1 MLDKEPIDEYLT
13 TGSVEESNFRS
24 VILFGRN
31 TASYKF
37 ALAKALFELARQGK
51 DSVTLEQLSDPYT
64 RHLIEHVKKH
74 PRQTTNRS
82 SKIMDACA
90 GYAGGLI
97 TYDQLISTA
106 VRLGFNN
113 VLDAFHVVNK
123 GNVPVKF
130 FEKDFHGV
138 SKRLILTD
146 EIFELAN
153 STEADNIF
161 QEIESRWNLVETAWE
176 TGVSANLL
184 SYDEETQ
191 QIMRNDNLRRRSV
204 TSARGALN
212 GYQKG
217 HCFYCFDSI
226 VVGKPKEEEG
236 LKPELVFSDEPSQIE
251 YAFVSLDDESDKE
264 PCDVDHFFPRVLSK
278 EMHGI
283 NLDGV
288 SNLVLS
294 CKDCNR
300 GVDGKFARIPEKKY
314 LDRLYRRNEYL
325 IISHHPLRDSLVAQT
340 GGDSRERWHF
350 LNEVDKR
357 AVELLPG
364 ARWSIEQR
372 EAASF

>member
-82 SKIMDACA
+82 SKFMDACA

-106 VRLGFNN
+106 VKLGFNN

-153 STEADNIF
+153 STEANNIF

-288 SNLVLS
+288 WNLVLS

-325 IISHHPLRDSLVAQT
+325 IISHHPLRESLVAQT
-340 GGDSRERWHF
+340 GGDSRERWRF

>member
-82 SKIMDACA
+82 SKFMDACA

-106 VRLGFNN
+106 VKLGFNN

-153 STEADNIF
+153 STEANNIF

-288 SNLVLS
+288 WNLVLS

>member
-82 SKIMDACA
+82 SKFMDACA

-106 VRLGFNN
+106 VKLGFNN
-113 VLDAFHVVNK
+113 VLDAFHMVNK

-130 FEKDFHGV
+130 FEKDFHGT

-153 STEADNIF
+153 SEEANNIF

-191 QIMRNDNLRRRSV
+191 QIMRNDSLRRRSV

-288 SNLVLS
+288 WNLVLS

>member
-1 MLDKEPIDEYLT
+1 M
-13 TGSVEESNFRS
+13 
-24 VILFGRN
+24 
-31 TASYKF
+31 
-37 ALAKALFELARQGK
+37 
-51 DSVTLEQLSDPYT
+51 
-64 RHLIEHVKKH
+64 
-74 PRQTTNRS
+74 
-82 SKIMDACA
+82 
-90 GYAGGLI
+90 
-97 TYDQLISTA
+97 
-106 VRLGFNN
+106 
-113 VLDAFHVVNK
+113 
-123 GNVPVKF
+123 PVKF
-130 FEKDFHGV
+130 FEKDFHGT

-153 STEADNIF
+153 STEANNIF

-226 VVGKPKEEEG
+226 AVGKPKEEEE

-278 EMHGI
+278 EMRGI

-288 SNLVLS
+288 WNLVLS

-325 IISHHPLRDSLVAQT
+325 IISHHPLRESLVAQT
-340 GGDSRERWHF
+340 GGDSRERWRF

>member
-1 MLDKEPIDEYLT
+1 MT

-31 TASYKF
+31 SASYKF

-51 DSVTLEQLSDPYT
+51 DSVTLEQLSNPYT
-64 RHLIEHVKKH
+64 KHLIEHVKKH

-82 SKIMDACA
+82 SKFMDACA
-90 GYAGGLI
+90 GYAGGLV

-106 VRLGFNN
+106 VKFGFNN

-153 STEADNIF
+153 STEANNIF

-226 VVGKPKEEEG
+226 AVGKPKEEEE
-236 LKPELVFSDEPSQIE
+236 LKPELAFSDEPSQIE
-251 YAFVSLDDESDKE
+251 YAFVSLDDESDKK

-278 EMHGI
+278 EMRGI

-288 SNLVLS
+288 WNLVLS

>member
-13 TGSVEESNFRS
+13 TGSAEESNFRS

-37 ALAKALFELARQGK
+37 ALAKALFDLARQGK
-51 DSVTLEQLSDPYT
+51 DSVTLEQLADPYT
-64 RHLIEHVKKH
+64 RHLVEHVRRH

-82 SKIMDACA
+82 SRFMDACT
-90 GYAGGLI
+90 GYAKGTT
-97 TYDQLISTA
+97 TYDELISSA
-106 VRLGFNN
+106 VKLGFNN

-123 GNVPVKF
+123 GDVPVRF
-130 FEKDFHGV
+130 FEKDFSGG
-138 SKRLILTD
+138 SKRLVLTD

-153 STEADNIF
+153 SGEAGNIL

-191 QIMRNDNLRRRSV
+191 RIMLDDDLRRRSV

-217 HCFYCFDSI
+217 HCFYCFGLISAAERQEDEE
-226 VVGKPKEEEG
+226 PK
-236 LKPELVFSDEPSQIE
+236 LVYSDEPSRLE
-251 YAFVSLDDESDKE
+251 YAFVSLEADEPDRE
-264 PCDVDHFFPRVLSK
+264 LCDVDHFFPHALSR
-278 EMHGI
+278 EMRGV

-288 SNLVLS
+288 WNLVLA

-300 GVDGKFARIPEKKY
+300 GPGGKFARIPDAKY

-325 IISHHPLRDSLVAQT
+325 IISHHPLREALIAQT
-340 GGDSRERWHF
+340 GANAQERWRF
-350 LNEVDKR
+350 LKSVDKR
-357 AVELLPG
+357 AAELLPG
-364 ARWSIEQR
+364 ARWSSTEQR
-372 EAASF
+372 EAAAF

>member
-31 TASYKF
+31 SASYKF

-51 DSVTLEQLSDPYT
+51 DSVTLEQLSNPYT
-64 RHLIEHVKKH
+64 KHLIEHVKKH

-82 SKIMDACA
+82 SKFMDACA
-90 GYAGGLI
+90 GYAGGLV

-106 VRLGFNN
+106 VKFGFNN

-153 STEADNIF
+153 STEANNIF

-226 VVGKPKEEEG
+226 AVGKPKEEEE

-288 SNLVLS
+288 WNLVLS

-325 IISHHPLRDSLVAQT
+325 IISHHPLRESLVAQT
-340 GGDSRERWHF
+340 GGDSWERWRF

-357 AVELLPG
+357 AGELLPG

>member
-1 MLDKEPIDEYLT
+1 
-13 TGSVEESNFRS
+13 
-24 VILFGRN
+24 
-31 TASYKF
+31 
-37 ALAKALFELARQGK
+37 
-51 DSVTLEQLSDPYT
+51 
-64 RHLIEHVKKH
+64 
-74 PRQTTNRS
+74 
-82 SKIMDACA
+82 
-90 GYAGGLI
+90 
-97 TYDQLISTA
+97 
-106 VRLGFNN
+106 
-113 VLDAFHVVNK
+113 
-123 GNVPVKF
+123 
-130 FEKDFHGV
+130 
-138 SKRLILTD
+138 
-146 EIFELAN
+146 
-153 STEADNIF
+153 
-161 QEIESRWNLVETAWE
+161 
-176 TGVSANLL
+176 
-184 SYDEETQ
+184 
-191 QIMRNDNLRRRSV
+191 MRNDNLRRRSV
-204 TSARGALN
+204 ISARGALN

-226 VVGKPKEEEG
+226 AVGKPKEEEE

-278 EMHGI
+278 EMRGI

-288 SNLVLS
+288 WNLVLS

-325 IISHHPLRDSLVAQT
+325 IISHHPLRESLVAQT
-340 GGDSRERWHF
+340 GGDSRERWRF